1 MKNIAVVTG
10 GFSGEDVISRQ
21 SAQMVMNNIDREIYH
36 PYLIDIS
43 KNGWFY
49 IGDPDSYRD
58 EKNITVDKNDFSI
71 LLNDQKINFDAVLM
85 ALHGDPGENGVL
97 QSYFDLVGIPYT
109 TGAPFSM
116 TMTFNKYAT
125 IQMLKAGNLPVAD
138 SVLLRKGQKVDKHF
152 ILKRVGLPCFVKPNF
167 GGSSLGISK
176 VLKAFELSTA
186 IETAFKES
194 DEVIVEAF
202 MSGREFTCGVFQEG
216 DKIRPVA
223 VTEVVSKNDFFDYE
237 SKYNAGLVDEITP
250 APINPKLYKT
260 CQDLAVD
267 AFRVLDCK
275 GIARVDFIHT
285 ETGFKIIEINTVPG
299 MTELSIYPQMAEV
312 SGISKKEML
321 SMLLSNIL

>member
-1 MKNIAVVTG
+1 
-10 GFSGEDVISRQ
+10 
-21 SAQMVMNNIDREIYH
+21 MVPQWYMVFRPDRNN
-36 PYLIDIS
+36 
-43 KNGWFY
+43 
-49 IGDPDSYRD
+49 
-58 EKNITVDKNDFSI
+58 
-71 LLNDQKINFDAVLM
+71 
-85 ALHGDPGENGVL
+85 
-97 QSYFDLVGIPYT
+97 
-109 TGAPFSM
+109 
-116 TMTFNKYAT
+116 
-125 IQMLKAGNLPVAD
+125 
-138 SVLLRKGQKVDKHF
+138 
-152 ILKRVGLPCFVKPNF
+152 FVKPNF

-176 VLKAFELSTA
+176 VLKAFELSEA
-186 IETAFKES
+186 ISTAFKES
-194 DEVIVEAF
+194 NEVIIEAF